1 MWNVGKRLSGLGL
14 RLSARANAPTAYR
27 DLLSCDLEAR
37 LGGWTRRC
45 SVRKKE
51 MSEPKESGH
60 VRLVGAVAGV
70 GSGTYRGV
78 IDCLVRIVR
87 NESVFAL
94 YKGATPPAVGWAAI
108 DSVLLG
114 SLHNYRLFLIRHKFT
129 EPVLGTGGERLT
141 LTGHG
146 IAGFANS
153 AFLATPME
161 HLKIKLQMQIQRSAA
176 DRQYKGPIDCARQI
190 IKSQGV
196 FGLWNGFTGSL
207 TFRSNFLWM
216 FLSFEA
222 LMRGFSSLD
231 GTPYQISTGTANFL
245 SGGLGSFAFWF
256 MAIPADNVK
265 NRMFAVPHTS
275 PKPSFTGTVR
285 QIYTV
290 AGWRGFFA
298 GLSPCLIRAFPA
310 NACAFYVYEGLMRTL
325 KAEKTR
331 H

>member
-1 MWNVGKRLSGLGL
+1 
-14 RLSARANAPTAYR
+14 
-27 DLLSCDLEAR
+27 
-37 LGGWTRRC
+37 
-45 SVRKKE
+45 

-70 GSGTYRGV
+70 GSGLTKVAVGHGFDTVKTRLQCSPPGTYRGV

-146 IAGFANS
+146 IAGFGAGLTS